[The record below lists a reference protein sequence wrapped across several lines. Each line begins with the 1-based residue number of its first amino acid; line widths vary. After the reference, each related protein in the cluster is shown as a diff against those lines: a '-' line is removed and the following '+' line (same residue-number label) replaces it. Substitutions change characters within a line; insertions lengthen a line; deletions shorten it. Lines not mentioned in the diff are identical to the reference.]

1 MEGRELTRA
10 QDEGRPREL
19 VRDRERPSVAAFKH
33 NTVDSFV
40 LEHRA
45 MSGKLVGRE
54 KEGPRHI
61 NTVRCWLGDAHVT
74 IFAKRLRP

>member
-10 QDEGRPREL
+10 RDEGRPREL

-33 NTVDSFV
+33 DTVDSFV

-45 MSGKLVGRE
+45 MSGELVGRE
-54 KEGPRHI
+54 KEGPRYS
-61 NTVRCWLGDAHVT
+61 TYKYCKVSARRCARHN
-74 IFAKRLRP
+74 FC